1 MASVLADLKWE
12 VLLRYRYIEII
23 VQWEGR
29 LTTNHLCSTFG
40 IKRQQASRDINQY
53 KELASENLV
62 YDTKLKGYA
71 PSPVFKPIFTAGSV
85 DEYLNLLD
93 SHSLLEGFIERVEL
107 PSPNT
112 QVVRAP
118 ARRADPDVVR
128 KIVEA
133 CRKHQRL
140 ELVYASFKH
149 PKGEERIISP
159 HALVSSGYRWHVRAY
174 CESNR
179 EFRDFVLARILD
191 CGELHGSPLIEPD
204 DDTLWQEEIELRL
217 IPNPKLSPEQQ
228 TMVRLERCFDGEF
241 MKISTRRALAIYLL
255 QLMQVPTEPFEEDK
269 GKNPAAFPVV
279 LDDYHQIQGLN
290 FGKKTG

>member
-23 VQWEGR
+23 AHWEGR

-53 KELASENLV
+53 KELAPANLL

-71 PSPVFKPIFTAGSV
+71 PSPGFKPIFTAGSV

-118 ARRADPDVVR
+118 ARRADPEVVR

-133 CRKHQRL
+133 CRKQQRL
-140 ELVYASFKH
+140 ELVYASFQN
-149 PKGEERIISP
+149 PLGEERIISP
-159 HALVSSGYRWHVRAY
+159 HTLVSSGYRWHVRAF
-174 CESNR
+174 CERNR
-179 EFRDFVLARILD
+179 EFRDFVLARILH
-191 CGELHGSPLIEPD
+191 CGELHGAPLIDASED
-204 DDTLWQEEIELRL
+204 SLWHEEIVLSL
-217 IPNPKLSPEQQ
+217 ITNPNLSAEQQ
-228 TMVRLERCFDGEF
+228 AMVRLERCFDDEV
-241 MKISTRRALAIYLL
+241 MQIPTRRALAIYLL
-255 QLMQVPTEPFEEDK
+255 QLMQVPTEPLHEDER
-269 GKNPAAFPVV
+269 KNPAAFPVV
-279 LDDYHQIQGLN
+279 LDDYHQLQELS
-290 FGKKTG
+290 FGRKIG